1 VVVADGMVAREVFS
15 PTQRISL
22 LIPCDRAGEGR
33 RPMGSHGFP
42 VVGDPHRG
50 AMCCERR
57 VRAAR
62 PVYFAPITG
71 CDEVME

>member
-1 VVVADGMVAREVFS
+1 
-15 PTQRISL
+15 
-22 LIPCDRAGEGR
+22 
-33 RPMGSHGFP
+33 MGSHGFP